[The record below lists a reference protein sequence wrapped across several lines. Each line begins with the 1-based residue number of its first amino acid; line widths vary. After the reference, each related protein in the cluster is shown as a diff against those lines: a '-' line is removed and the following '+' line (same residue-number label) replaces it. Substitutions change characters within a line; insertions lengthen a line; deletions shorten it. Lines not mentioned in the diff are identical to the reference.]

1 MLFYRVISGSLVPKR
16 ASIMLWK
23 WYSRPTL
30 TVEQGL
36 WNTPLGGTRPSSVS
50 LARASVGRLGWDLGT
65 RNQLKGND
73 ISWPEQLNSPLQDSI
88 NVPFCYYNCL
98 LLSLSLSQ
106 WEWRL
111 CMECPDIMSCTTLE
125 KRLHEPHKIGL
136 PVLLMRLVLVKFVRS
151 CGFLWTTF
159 RPHEMWFTNC
169 LCTCIQCSVIQALW
183 TVVRWLS
190 ELPSRTPS
198 PSPIPPS
205 PLSTTAFML
214 T

>member
-1 MLFYRVISGSLVPKR
+1 MLALFSDLLSPALITYSTLVKEITTHVLMLFYRVISGSLVPKR

-23 WYSRPTL
+23 WYSKPTL

-106 WEWRL
+106 WEW
-111 CMECPDIMSCTTLE
+111 TV
-125 KRLHEPHKIGL
+125 HEVSWYHELYYIGET
-136 PVLLMRLVLVKFVRS
+136 FA
-151 CGFLWTTF
+151 WTT
-159 RPHEMWFTNC
+159 
-169 LCTCIQCSVIQALW
+169 
-183 TVVRWLS
+183 
-190 ELPSRTPS
+190 
-198 PSPIPPS
+198 
-205 PLSTTAFML
+205 
-214 T
+214 